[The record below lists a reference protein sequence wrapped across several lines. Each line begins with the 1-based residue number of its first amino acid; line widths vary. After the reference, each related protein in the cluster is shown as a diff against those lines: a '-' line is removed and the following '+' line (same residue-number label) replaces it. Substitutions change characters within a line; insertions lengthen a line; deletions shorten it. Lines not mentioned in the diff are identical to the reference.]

1 MFERNL
7 KLKALRE
14 RFSLVMN
21 GVEVRLGFLERS
33 NANAG
38 LELEMLYFGN
48 WGRNLF
54 SLLVDRVTRSIF
66 RTICRSGYWGPEQ
79 EFFIG

>member
-1 MFERNL
+1 MSGRNS

-14 RFSLVMN
+14 RFSLVMH

-33 NANAG
+33 NTNPG

-48 WGRNLF
+48 WGQYLF

-66 RTICRSGYWGPEQ
+66 GTICRSGYWGPEQ
-79 EFFIG
+79 ELLIG